1 MFEFFSGKYREGVI
15 SLWNKTF
22 KDSRERIENY
32 LDNMCKNNMVLI
44 TEEDKVI
51 AMASILPVTIRD
63 KKGRYVYAVAT
74 DENYRGKGHGKA
86 IMEEIDKVIKERDEH
101 FAVLVPAS
109 KSLFD
114 FYEKLGYNQTVF
126 APPEIK
132 IKEVGDKIGP
142 EEYFKIRDEILKD
155 FDYVKWSEESLKYI
169 LSFGEARKMNG
180 GAVYIENGN
189 VVENLTKEIF
199 KEEWNKPFAL
209 IKYIN
214 CEKFERPYFGL
225 AMN

>member
-1 MFEFFSGKYREGVI
+1 MFEFFSEKYREGVI

-22 KDSRERIENY
+22 KDSREMIEKY

-51 AMASILPVTIRD
+51 AMASILPVTMKN

-74 DENYRGKGHGKA
+74 DENYRGKGFAKA
-86 IMEEIDKVIKERDEH
+86 IMGEIDKIIKERAEH

-109 KSLFD
+109 DSLFE
-114 FYEKLGYNQTVF
+114 FYKNLGYTQTVF
-126 APPEIK
+126 AQPSIEKTEAGEMISA
-132 IKEVGDKIGP
+132 KE
-142 EEYFKIRDEILKD
+142 YALIREEILKD
-155 FDYVKWSEESLKYI
+155 LDYIKWSEESLKYI
-169 LSFGEARKMNG
+169 LSFGEAKKING
-180 GAVYIENGN
+180 GAVYIENGKT
-189 VVENLTKEIF
+189 VELLSREIF
-199 KEEWNKPFAL
+199 EEEWEKPFAL

-214 CEKFERPYFGL
+214 CEEFKRPYFGL

>member
-1 MFEFFSGKYREGVI
+1 MFEFFSEKYREGVI

-22 KDSRERIENY
+22 KDSREMIENY

-44 TEEDKVI
+44 TEEDKII
-51 AMASILPVTIRD
+51 AMASILPVTMKD

-74 DENYRGKGHGKA
+74 DEDYRGKGFAKA
-86 IMEEIDKVIKERDEH
+86 IMGEIDKIIKEREEH

-109 KSLFD
+109 DSLFE
-114 FYEKLGYNQTVF
+114 FYKNLGYTQTVF
-126 APPEIK
+126 APPETK
-132 IKEVGDKIGP
+132 IQEGGDKIGP

-155 FDYVKWSEESLKYI
+155 LDYIKWSEKQLKYI
-169 LSFGEARKMNG
+169 LSFGEIRKIKG
-180 GAVYIENGN
+180 GAVYIENGK

-199 KEEWNKPFAL
+199 KEEWTKPLAL

-214 CEKFERPYFGL
+214 CEEFEKPYFGL

>member
-1 MFEFFSGKYREGVI
+1 MFEFFSEKHREGVI

-22 KDSRERIENY
+22 KDSREMIENY

-44 TEEDKVI
+44 TEEDRVI

-74 DENYRGKGHGKA
+74 DENYRGKGYGKA
-86 IMEEIDKVIKERDEH
+86 IMDEIDKIIKERDEH

-109 KSLFD
+109 ESLFD
-114 FYEKLGYNQTVF
+114 FYEKLGYKQTVF
-126 APPEIK
+126 APPETK
-132 IKEVGDKIGP
+132 IQEDGDQIGP

-155 FDYVKWSEESLKYI
+155 LDYVKWSKKDLEYI
-169 LSFGEARKMNG
+169 LSFGEIRKING
-180 GAVYIENGN
+180 GAVYIENGK

-199 KEEWNKPFAL
+199 KEEWTKPLAL

-214 CEKFERPYFGL
+214 CEEFKKPYFGL

>member
-1 MFEFFSGKYREGVI
+1 MFEFFSEKYREGVI
-15 SLWNKTF
+15 FLWNKTF
-22 KDSRERIENY
+22 KDSREMIENY

-44 TEEDKVI
+44 TEEDRVI

-74 DENYRGKGHGKA
+74 DGNYRGKGYGKA
-86 IMEEIDKVIKERDEH
+86 IMGEIDKIIKERDEH

-109 KSLFD
+109 ASLFD

-126 APPEIK
+126 APPGTK
-132 IKEVGDKIGP
+132 IQEGGEKIGP

-155 FDYVKWSEESLKYI
+155 LDYIKWSEEQLKYI
-169 LSFGEARKMNG
+169 LSFGEIRKMND
-180 GAVYIENGN
+180 GAVYIENGK

-199 KEEWNKPFAL
+199 REEWSRPLAL

-214 CEKFERPYFGL
+214 CEEFKKPYFGL